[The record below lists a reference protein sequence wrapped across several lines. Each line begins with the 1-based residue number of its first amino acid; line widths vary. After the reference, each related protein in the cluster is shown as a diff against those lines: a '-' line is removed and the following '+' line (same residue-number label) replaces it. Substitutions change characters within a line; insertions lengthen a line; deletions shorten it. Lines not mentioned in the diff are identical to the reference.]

1 VDKFHK
7 VVGMSVDKLKTYI
20 HGRNACY
27 LDISLSG
34 GNGIFALNSVRKI
47 ESVSEVATFRLKM
60 VERIKLIDFYYSIN
74 FCTQSLKRFR

>member
-1 VDKFHK
+1 MDKFHK

-47 ESVSEVATFRLKM
+47 ESVSEVTTFRLQR
-60 VERIKLIDFYYSIN
+60 VEWITSSDAG
-74 FCTQSLKRFR
+74 TQNLK

>member
-1 VDKFHK
+1 MDKFHK

-34 GNGIFALNSVRKI
+34 GNGIFALNIVRKI
-47 ESVSEVATFRLKM
+47 ESVSEVTTFRLKT
-60 VERIKLIDFYYSIN
+60 VERIKFIDFHYSIN